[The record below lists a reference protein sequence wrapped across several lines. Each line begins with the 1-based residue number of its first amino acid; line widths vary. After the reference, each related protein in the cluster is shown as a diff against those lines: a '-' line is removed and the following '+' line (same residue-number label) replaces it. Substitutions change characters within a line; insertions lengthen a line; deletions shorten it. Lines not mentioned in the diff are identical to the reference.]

1 MDIDLDE
8 FSEPIAFFRYS
19 FTNEILQFTSDE
31 SNKYAIQINPNK
43 PLLLTKDEL
52 EQFTGILYMM
62 TIVRMPGIR
71 SYWNMETRYEKIA
84 NIMSR
89 NRFDEIKR
97 FVHCNYNLGASR
109 PLADPFHKFWPI
121 VSPLKNIF
129 KRFSPKEYTCIDEQV
144 ILFKGRSRIKQYNPN
159 NPIKMGL

>member
-97 FVHCNYNLGASR
+97 FIHCNDNLGASR
-109 PLADPFHKFWPI
+109 PLADPFHKF
-121 VSPLKNIF
+121 
-129 KRFSPKEYTCIDEQV
+129 
-144 ILFKGRSRIKQYNPN
+144 
-159 NPIKMGL
+159 